1 MEPLKGSEMLGGQT
15 EDVSGRLGGL
25 AEVVAGEASESED
38 DSVEEKTIEYG
49 FVFFLPLSPYLTVT
63 YSVLAGTVMFGTSC
77 FCKYFIS

>member
-38 DSVEEKTIEYG
+38 DSVEEKTMEYR
-49 FVFFLPLSPYLTVT
+49 FVLFLPLSPYSYLF
-63 YSVLAGTVMFGTSC
+63 SSRW
-77 FCKYFIS
+77 

>member
-38 DSVEEKTIEYG
+38 DSVEEKTMEYR
-49 FVFFLPLSPYLTVT
+49 FVFSFLYYLTLQLPIQF
-63 YSVLAGTVMFGTSC
+63 SQGL
-77 FCKYFIS
+77 